1 MSERRFILN
10 RKCFAALRAM
20 GKDRWEYLY
29 CSPKGVIATDTMLL
43 IRVTLPKYPVDVNP
57 IEAVVFSRKVVEERA
72 NTLAEDKISSIEM
85 PAGEEAKS
93 GKYSVPNLEAGIV
106 SADKQTA
113 SITIN
118 AKSLINLLEAACE
131 VTEHSR
137 SLVKLRFCGNSLRI
151 DSHRLEGEQE
161 FTGILMGISYSGNMI
176 PGDPKNNTNAQ
187 PTETIDER
195 KLSLPE
201 TSGRKFR

>member
-29 CSPKGVIATDTMLL
+29 CSPKGVIATDTTSL

-72 NTLAEDKISSIEM
+72 NTLTENKVSSIEM

-93 GKYSVPNLEAGIV
+93 GKYSVPDLEAGIV

-161 FTGILMGISYSGNMI
+161 FTGILMDVSYSGNMI

>member
-1 MSERRFILN
+1 
-10 RKCFAALRAM
+10 M
-20 GKDRWEYLY
+20 GKDKWEYLY
-29 CSPKGVIATDTMLL
+29 CSPKGVICTDTTSL
-43 IRVTLPKYPVDVNP
+43 IRVTLPKSPHFESNP
-57 IEAVVFSRKVVEERA
+57 TEPVVFSRKDVEEKQKIKDDII
-72 NTLAEDKISSIEM
+72 LA
-85 PAGEEAKS
+85 PLGEEAKS
-93 GKYSVPNLEAGIV
+93 GKYSVPNLEAGIIGP
-106 SADKQTA
+106 DKQTA

-118 AKSLINLLEAACE
+118 ARSLINLLEAACE

-137 SLVKLRFCGNSLRI
+137 SLVKLRFCGSSLRI

-161 FTGILMGISYSGNMI
+161 FTGILMGIQYSGDKI
-176 PGDPKNNTNAQ
+176 PGEPTGKTINQ

>member
-1 MSERRFILN
+1 MSDRRYILN

-20 GKDRWEYLY
+20 GKDKWEYLY
-29 CSPKGVIATDTMLL
+29 CSPKGVICTDTTSL
-43 IRVTLPKYPVDVNP
+43 IRVTLPKFPVDVNP
-57 IEAVVFSRKVVEERA
+57 PEAVIFSAKTAKERESQVQDGKS
-72 NTLAEDKISSIEM
+72 TSVEM

-93 GKYSVPNLEAGIV
+93 GKYSVPNLEAGITGP
-106 SADKQTA
+106 DKQTA

-118 AKSLINLLEAACE
+118 ARSLINLLEAACE

-161 FTGILMGISYSGNMI
+161 FTGILMGIQYLGDKI
-176 PGDPKNNTNAQ
+176 PGEPTGKTINQ

-201 TSGRKFR
+201 TQGRKFR

>member
-29 CSPKGVIATDTMLL
+29 CSPKGVIATDTTSL
-43 IRVTLPKYPVDVNP
+43 IRVSLPKQENCPTEPIIYGREALAVAQLTENMPV
-57 IEAVVFSRKVVEERA
+57 
-72 NTLAEDKISSIEM
+72 
-85 PAGEEAKS
+85 GEEAKS
-93 GKYSVPNLEAGIV
+93 GKYSVPDLEAGIV

-131 VTEHSR
+131 VTEHSK

-161 FTGILMGISYSGNMI
+161 FTGILTEVYYSGNMI

-187 PTETIDER
+187 PTETVDER